1 MRRPTPSITSESD
14 RTALEPVP
22 QSVLVLQPAIR
33 SRSRNPQSAIHSQ
46 PLSHSW
52 GPGKKT
58 VFPRAAIS
66 SLSAR
71 LGASLLT
78 VHCPPA
84 RVSVGHVL
92 SFARSYPPTLP
103 KQASIPSFHPPPIH
117 PFIPSRP
124 RLPPK
129 GPFLPPPPFR
139 CQHNHLRPID
149 DHEPTR
155 RQDERFSL
163 ASRAASTTTSTDRPS
178 QSPPSPRTIHLAPPD
193 DCATDLELRSTHRT
207 TTSSTTTSPTPAPA
221 VERRI
226 SPSARLD
233 RHHDGSLSVVGPL
246 CAVVAPCLV
255 NIPSRFG
262 CSTMIELRQPS
273 AVDTSPSTV
282 SPVPS
287 R

>member
-1 MRRPTPSITSESD
+1 MTSESD

-78 VHCPPA
+78 VHGPPA

-117 PFIPSRP
+117 PSIPSRP
-124 RLPPK
+124 RLPPEAL
-129 GPFLPPPPFR
+129 FS
-139 CQHNHLRPID
+139 
-149 DHEPTR
+149 R
-155 RQDERFSL
+155 RRHF
-163 ASRAASTTTSTDRPS
+163 AANTTACVRLTTTSRQDDKTNDSHSHRAPHRRRLRRIARLNRPRRRERFTWLRPTTARPTWNSGRHIGPRHRRRQPRRRQRQRWSDASLHLPASTGITTGACRWLDRCA
-178 QSPPSPRTIHLAPPD
+178 QWSPLASSTSPLGSDAPP
-193 DCATDLELRSTHRT
+193 
-207 TTSSTTTSPTPAPA
+207 
-221 VERRI
+221 
-226 SPSARLD
+226 
-233 RHHDGSLSVVGPL
+233 
-246 CAVVAPCLV
+246 
-255 NIPSRFG
+255 
-262 CSTMIELRQPS
+262 
-273 AVDTSPSTV
+273 
-282 SPVPS
+282 
-287 R
+287 